1 MKPSHDKGIP
11 QLWLKKVLLCIS
23 LCFILLPTC
32 SFAQARSH
40 HPNQAFGED
49 EFLRYR
55 VYYSSLITG
64 NVTAGE
70 ATIEVKTARKPMHGK
85 EVWKITGS
93 GVSKGAFNWFF
104 KVKDR
109 FESYVDKEAV
119 IPYLFVRRTREGDY
133 VKDDDVYFY
142 HNQKIATSRTATKA
156 IPSNIHDFVSALFF
170 MRTLN
175 LSDFDSDS
183 SYYLDFFLDDSV
195 YVSKIKYLG
204 TEAIETAVG
213 RFRCLKIAP
222 MMATG
227 NVFANAYPMFVWV
240 TDDKNHLPIL
250 AESKVIVGS
259 VKMELIAYKNLRN
272 LMESRLYS
280 GKDR

>member
-1 MKPSHDKGIP
+1 MKPSHNIGIS
-11 QLWLKKVLLCIS
+11 QLWLKKALLCIS
-23 LCFILLPTC
+23 LCFILLPAC
-32 SFAQARSH
+32 SFAQARSF

-85 EVWKITGS
+85 ELWKITGS

-109 FESYVDKEAV
+109 FESYVDKDAI

-142 HNQKIATSRTATKA
+142 HNQKIATSRTATKT
-156 IPSNIHDFVSALFF
+156 IPSNVHDFVSALFF

-204 TEAIETAVG
+204 TEAIETAAG

-272 LMESRLYS
+272 LLESRLYS